1 MVPLKIDVT
10 DYRAEADRARFLR
23 AWFEAPLRTGAQLP
37 SGRDLSRAMAAP
49 VDPAV
54 PGAIVELGAGTGAVT
69 RALVERGVDPARLV
83 LVEANPQFR
92 ELLQARYGDAR
103 VLAFDAYNAPRLL
116 PRLAVGP
123 IAAVISSLPLL
134 TQRPLRRRLLLLG
147 LATVDSTGEL
157 AAAVAAAT
165 AGSVGGA
172 VGWYAF
178 GWLVGRARCERLI
191 DRYGKYFLLP
201 PHLYRRLADAYGRHR
216 FWVTA
221 VGQIVPTA
229 RIYLALPAGVIGLPF
244 VPFLLATALGTFVW
258 NAPLVTLGYWL
269 RGTSWTPAATGFT
282 FAAVIV
288 LVEAAIFL
296 ILAWTR
302 RQSLRDDST

>member
-1 MVPLKIDVT
+1 MEGLPFAGLLAHGLGGIAILSFLEKFVPV
-10 DYRAEADRARFLR
+10 
-23 AWFEAPLRTGAQLP
+23 LP
-37 SGRDLSRAMAAP
+37 SYVL
-49 VDPAV
+49 
-54 PGAIVELGAGTGAVT
+54 
-69 RALVERGVDPARLV
+69 LV
-83 LVEANPQFR
+83 LF
-92 ELLQARYGDAR
+92 
-103 VLAFDAYNAPRLL
+103 
-116 PRLAVGP
+116 
-123 IAAVISSLPLL
+123 
-134 TQRPLRRRLLLLG
+134 G
-147 LATVDSTGEL
+147 LAAVDSTGEL
-157 AAAVAAAT
+157 AATVAAAT

-269 RGTSWTPAATGFT
+269 RGTSWTPAATGVT

-296 ILAWTR
+296 ILARTR
-302 RQSLRDDST
+302 RRVMPLSNGAKQPASRRRCQLR